1 MATQLQL
8 RKGTTTEHSTFVGAD
23 GEVTV
28 DTTKKALVL
37 HDGVTAGGKPLPT
50 LESGKIPLDQL
61 SSATT
66 SSAGIVRLNNTITSA
81 SASDALTAA
90 QGKILGDRD
99 FGIGQTWKDLTE
111 SRVLGT
117 TYTNTTGKPIVVC
130 VRGYLAAGQGQT
142 GKINGETVQ
151 SFSGYSSGLT
161 STVTLIVPPSGTYSV
176 SGSKDA
182 WWELK

>member
-8 RKGTTTEHSTFVGAD
+8 RKGTTAEHSTFVGAD

-50 LESGKIPLDQL
+50 LEGDKIPLNQL

-99 FGIGQTWKDLTE
+99 FGIGQTWQNVTS
-111 SRVLGT
+111 SRAANT
-117 TYTNTTGKPIVVC
+117 TYTNTTNRPIMVSIYANSPNITYTIKVGGVV
-130 VRGYLAAGQGQT
+130 A
-142 GKINGETVQ
+142 NQ
-151 SFSGYSSGLT
+151 SMMESQWYNPR
-161 STVTLIVPPSGTYSV
+161 TLQAIVPPGASYIFN
-176 SGSKDA
+176 A
-182 WWELK
+182 AFEYWAELR